1 MISVE
6 ARLERAQKLARTN
19 HTEKESN
26 AKKLRESLKSKDS
39 LKAKYNN
46 TKNSLDVAMTKLSKL
61 KKQNAS
67 LKKKNSKG
75 TECKYR
81 GTAEQQERARCPS
94 TSN

>member
-46 TKNSLDVAMTKLSKL
+46 AKNSLDVAMTKLSKL

-67 LKKKNSKG
+67 LEKNSKG

-81 GTAEQQERARCPS
+81 GAAEQQERARCPS
-94 TSN
+94 TAN